1 MSTFN
6 GSQKRVMIVDDSA
19 TIRRFVMF
27 ALRARGLHVVT
38 AEDGQDAL
46 EKMAHSPVDLIITDL
61 NMPKMDG
68 FGLVR
73 RIREDSEYGTL
84 PVIIL
89 SSLSKTE
96 DIDRG
101 MDLGANAYLTK
112 PFDESR
118 IQYEVAKYLA

>member
-1 MSTFN
+1 
-6 GSQKRVMIVDDSA
+6 MIVDDSA

-46 EKMAHSPVDLIITDL
+46 EQMAHSPVDLVITDL

-73 RIREDSEYGTL
+73 RIREDREYSTL

-101 MDLGANAYLTK
+101 MELGANAYLTK